1 MPVIQHSEIET
12 FALPGLQHQTLA
24 GRPQGVTT
32 METWMQ
38 TIEPQAGTP
47 VHRHDCEEVIVV
59 LKGSGIVTI
68 DGQTTDFGPHST
80 LIVPP
85 NAVHQLINTGE
96 EPMFLVATLGMSP
109 VRVETETGEVI
120 PLPWQA

>member
-1 MPVIQHSEIET
+1 MPVIQHSEIEA
-12 FALPGLQHQTLA
+12 FSLPGLHHQTIA
-24 GRPQGVTT
+24 GRPHGLQT

-59 LKGSGIVTI
+59 LRGSGIVTI
-68 DGQTTDFGPHST
+68 EGETVEFGPQST
-80 LIVPP
+80 LVVPP
-85 NAVHQLINTGE
+85 NAVHQIVNTGNE
-96 EPMFLVATLGMSP
+96 DMFLVATLGMSP

-120 PLPWQA
+120 PLPWSA